1 MVYGLNEFEILL
13 ACVSGGWIRWLSEC
27 VGGLNVPVAWL
38 HGEGH
43 EWLWCNVA
51 GACVCVCV

>member
-27 VGGLNVPVAWL
+27 VGGLSVPVAWL

-51 GACVCVCV
+51 GACVCV